1 MFNYSL
7 CSGLQYTNFEQQ
19 SNENINS
26 IINPGKEYQLI
37 SSCRV
42 PLSALIFSSHGNIP
56 SRWYPLTSFVN
67 DDDNSLISW
76 QSKFSGAIQLSMRLT
91 DPHLIKIVPYNIITT
106 TIDNNNNNN
115 AMNIIHSPS
124 VINCLRDWNISFNV
138 EKLENGQNSIVAF
151 QNEFE
156 LWKDGLDEYGCQY
169 KHFTIYLNFACLPK
183 IKQLLNDNL
192 NFINPL
198 HRNYTIENNFKAY
211 TFVRFQFPN
220 YGTQMSQLIF
230 LPNDD
235 DHASDRQSNIVEF
248 KEYKEFVIPVST
260 ELRNFLAES
269 TLEFQVWII
278 WTDDENLKELDKNDD
293 KYETGLQKFIT
304 YELNNK
310 EYLKRYQVPAPR
322 HIGTAIIPLYHLLY
336 PRPQAT
342 SHSNANSINCLDG
355 DPSGICWW
363 NNQRQ
368 GMGTDSINSSGL
380 AVFPLY
386 RANTANLYD
395 SWISVHIEMTGS
407 KTENCLWVCNIT
419 VEYRMSHSTFII

>member
-1 MFNYSL
+1 MVIIIIMIIYDLGLQNLNFQFNGCLFNYSL

-156 LWKDGLDEYGCQY
+156 LWKDGLG
-169 KHFTIYLNFACLPK
+169 KKIFHFF
-183 IKQLLNDNL
+183 LLHNDNDG
-192 NFINPL
+192 FIL
-198 HRNYTIENNFKAY
+198 LIRNN
-211 TFVRFQFPN
+211 TFLLLSIFN
-220 YGTQMSQLIF
+220 Y
-230 LPNDD
+230 
-235 DHASDRQSNIVEF
+235 NIVKKSEM
-248 KEYKEFVIPVST
+248 
-260 ELRNFLAES
+260 
-269 TLEFQVWII
+269 II
-278 WTDDENLKELDKNDD
+278 R
-293 KYETGLQKFIT
+293 KYFIT
-304 YELNNK
+304 
-310 EYLKRYQVPAPR
+310 Q
-322 HIGTAIIPLYHLLY
+322 I
-336 PRPQAT
+336 
-342 SHSNANSINCLDG
+342 
-355 DPSGICWW
+355 
-363 NNQRQ
+363 
-368 GMGTDSINSSGL
+368 
-380 AVFPLY
+380 F
-386 RANTANLYD
+386 
-395 SWISVHIEMTGS
+395 
-407 KTENCLWVCNIT
+407 
-419 VEYRMSHSTFII
+419 